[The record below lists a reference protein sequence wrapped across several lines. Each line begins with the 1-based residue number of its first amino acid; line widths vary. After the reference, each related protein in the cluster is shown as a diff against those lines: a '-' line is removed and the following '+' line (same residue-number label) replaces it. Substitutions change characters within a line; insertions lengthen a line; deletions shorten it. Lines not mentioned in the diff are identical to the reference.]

1 DLVFRDAGA
10 RRRLNAIV
18 HPLVRTWMAER
29 TAEAVERGAEV
40 VIQDV
45 PLLFENNLQ
54 GLYSS
59 TVLVYARP
67 ATQLARLLEKRG
79 VSPDRANR
87 MLASQMSSDEKRP
100 LADFVIENEASLAD
114 TRRQVEEVWTSLRA
128 L

>member
-1 DLVFRDAGA
+1 
-10 RRRLNAIV
+10 
-18 HPLVRTWMAER
+18 M
-29 TAEAVERGAEV
+29 
-40 VIQDV
+40 QDV

-54 GLYSS
+54 GLFSS

-67 ATQLARLLEKRG
+67 ATQLARLLENRG
-79 VSPDRANR
+79 VSLERANR
-87 MLASQMSSDEKRP
+87 MLASQMSIDEKRP